1 LSSGGNSV
9 ESIALLPAIICNP
22 QNLSRYIDLSPN
34 NVIHLNVSI
43 EEISEKLCGLTKS
56 TSQLLDLT
64 AIVLEELDLETFVHL
79 VSFRNKHFIE

>member
-43 EEISEKLCGLTKS
+43 EEISEKF
-56 TSQLLDLT
+56 
-64 AIVLEELDLETFVHL
+64 LEELDLETFVHL